1 MQVVT
6 RAALALLVA
15 GLLVPAAWAHGPRGS
30 SGPTAADL
38 GSPRFDYQPPAPG
51 TYRLPAVKPAA
62 DGQVVDTTGTPRRLH
77 ELMGDRIVVLSFIS
91 TRCSDAHGC
100 PLATAVLHQLREVA
114 ARDPVL
120 ARRLRL
126 VTLSFDLAHDT
137 PAILARFVPPAGNGK
152 TWMAPWVAVVPT
164 SEPELSSILEAYG
177 QPVGPRVVEAP
188 PTHLLRV
195 YLIDTRRQIRNV
207 YGLDFLDP
215 RLLVNDARTLIL
227 EEQGRRP

>member
-1 MQVVT
+1 MRIAT

-15 GLLVPAAWAHGPRGS
+15 GLLAPAASAHGPRGS
-30 SGPTAADL
+30 SNSTGADL
-38 GSPRFDYQPPAPG
+38 GYPRFDYQPPAPG
-51 TYRLPAVKPAA
+51 TYALPAVKAAA
-62 DGQVVDTTGTPRRLH
+62 DGQVVDATSTRRRLH
-77 ELMGDRIVVLSFIS
+77 DLMGDRIVVLSFIS
-91 TRCSDAHGC
+91 TRCSDAQGC
-100 PLATAVLHQLREVA
+100 PLATAVLHQLRA
-114 ARDPVL
+114 AAASDPAL

-137 PAILARFVPPAGNGK
+137 PTVLARFVPPARNGR
-152 TWMAPWVAVVPT
+152 ASPWTAVVPT
-164 SEPELSSILEAYG
+164 SEGELSSILAAYG

-195 YLIDTRRQIRNV
+195 YLIDRQREIRNV

-215 RLLVNDARTLIL
+215 RLLLNDVRTLIL